1 MQGGGARPAVAPKAE
16 DRAPGKDAEVVAA
29 GPAKIAAK
37 IAAKS
42 GPEKS
47 GPEKKAPAAESE
59 TTNAGARSSAEP
71 AAVTMSLAMSLA
83 MPLPVL
89 PEAFAPAVQ
98 GAKGGPGGSIAL
110 VGKPA
115 VLRGREAKIAGA
127 GAHAPAAAGKALE
140 GGVPAGAAGVS
151 GAASTGPVAAGPVA
165 TGTAAPGG
173 SGGLGGTA
181 AAAPAPVL
189 AAPEVV
195 ASGGAGGGKTVES
208 GPRTGMSAGPA
219 MHDEMAGALPASG
232 TALGEPRTL
241 VTTSNVLE
249 VGITGGAHGWLRVRA
264 ELEHTGEVT
273 ASLVASSAASADAL
287 HKELGA
293 MSAYLK
299 SEVVGVSSRR
309 GARAGVAGKRGSGQF
324 GSRAGRRR
332 NAGARRQGRCET
344 VVVGWVRRSAERA
357 RIRVWKPG
365 CAGVLDGSRRWGMV
379 ECAGLMDSRRND
391 R

>member
-299 SEVVGVSSRR
+299 SEVVGVSSLAVTAIEKG
-309 GARAGVAGKRGSGQF
+309 GAAQGLGSQASAGAGSSAPGPGGGGMQGQGGKGDAKPSLWAGFAEAPSGLGSGYGSQGVPASSMGAGVG
-324 GSRAGRRR
+324 
-332 NAGARRQGRCET
+332 
-344 VVVGWVRRSAERA
+344 GWLNVR
-357 RIRVWKPG
+357 V
-365 CAGVLDGSRRWGMV
+365 
-379 ECAGLMDSRRND
+379 
-391 R
+391 